1 MEIAPSLCSLFNKS
15 PLLGRLPSE
24 WKRSFVVPVHK
35 KLRRD
40 KVENYRPFSLL
51 CIVSKVFVRR
61 ASSSTPVNH
70 LTKYLSTCQHG
81 FLQGRSTVTQLLG
94 FLHKIGSALDK
105 GQQSDILCL
114 DFAKAFDSVSHS
126 RLVYWNY
133 TITASEDV
141 CLDGLKTT
149 AFPTVFILLCCRV
162 QLPLPYQYYLAYHR
176 VVYYR
181 STSLPNIH
189 KRSSFGCC
197 NICLRIIQH
206 QPVCGRL

>member
-1 MEIAPSLCSLFNKS
+1 MAKALSNLDFHKARGPDNISTIVLRRCSMEIAPSLCSLFNKS

-105 GQQSDILCL
+105 GQQSDILYL

-126 RLVYWNY
+126 RLVLKLHHYGIRGRLLGWFENY
-133 TITASEDV
+133 RLSSR
-141 CLDGLKTT
+141 
-149 AFPTVFILLCCRV
+149 FHSTVL
-162 QLPLPYQYYLAYHR
+162 QGAT
-176 VVYYR
+176 
-181 STSLPNIH
+181 STSLPVL
-189 KRSSFGCC
+189 SGVPQG
-197 NICLRIIQH
+197 RI
-206 QPVCGRL
+206 L